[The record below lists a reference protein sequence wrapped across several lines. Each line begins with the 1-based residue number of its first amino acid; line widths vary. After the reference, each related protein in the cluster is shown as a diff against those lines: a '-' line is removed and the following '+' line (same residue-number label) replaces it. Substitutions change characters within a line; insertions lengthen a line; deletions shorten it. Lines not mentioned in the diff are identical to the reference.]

1 MKVALITISD
11 GCFHGAREDRSGQVL
26 ADLVMA
32 SGFTLVSREI
42 LPDDQER
49 LSARFREICD
59 DDRPDLLVTTGGTG
73 LGPRDVTP
81 EAVAQIADRSIPGLG
96 ELMRA
101 EGVKTNP
108 RAALSR
114 SAAVMRKSTLILIL
128 PGSPAGAR
136 ESLEAVLPLLAH
148 AVEIIRGG
156 GH

>member
-1 MKVALITISD
+1 MTISD
-11 GCFHGAREDRSGQVL
+11 GCFHGSREDKSGQVL
-26 ADLVMA
+26 ADVLAA
-32 SGFTLVSREI
+32 SGFTIVSREI

-49 LSARFREICD
+49 LVTRFSQICD
-59 DDRPDLLVTTGGTG
+59 DERPDLLITTGGTG

-81 EAVAQIADRSIPGLG
+81 EAASRVAHRWIPGLG
-96 ELMRA
+96 ERMRS
-101 EGVKTNP
+101 EGAKKNP

-114 SAAVMRKSTLILIL
+114 SCAATRNSTLILNL

-148 AVEIIRGG
+148 AVDIIRGG